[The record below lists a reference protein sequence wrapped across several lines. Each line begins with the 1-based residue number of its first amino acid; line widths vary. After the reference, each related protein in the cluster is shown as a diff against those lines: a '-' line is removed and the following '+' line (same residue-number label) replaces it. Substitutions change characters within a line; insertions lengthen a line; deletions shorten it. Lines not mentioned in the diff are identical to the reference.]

1 LLRVDEYKNFFFE
14 MSDVSLCDFYQEPEY
29 SFSPLLTL
37 DVYLT
42 YEYVSGLGVFFLY
55 TDSFVKF
62 SFIWHSALASQ
73 SG

>member
-55 TDSFVKF
+55 TDSFV
-62 SFIWHSALASQ
+62 FIYLTLRWLASLANE
-73 SG
+73 